1 MYLDSGG
8 EEGRDQGKEETILEP
23 AQGPSTLGP
32 SVVKFPFPGIEN
44 PRGYSS
50 IPRYEERP
58 FDFFEREA
66 RKTSGNRMLSCRVR
80 LNIF

>member
-1 MYLDSGG
+1 MDSGG
-8 EEGRDQGKEETILEP
+8 EEGRDQGKGETILEP

-32 SVVKFPFPGIEN
+32 SAVKFPFPGVEN

-50 IPRYEERP
+50 IPRYQERP
-58 FDFFEREA
+58 LIFKREA